1 MVTQPRMIF
10 LPRRTLA
17 HQAAS
22 IPAGPSIQRM
32 EKGSTDT
39 GSFPK
44 AKIHG
49 TRVENA
55 NRSPYNAVGCL
66 LVNFR
71 SGEALV
77 GTGCLIDASHVLTC
91 AHLFTMSPV
100 DGDVPVSVTFF
111 PALNQRVLASN
122 DLAVPKLGGKT
133 IFCPRYFVQKSAS
146 PAWEGWDVAVVRLAG
161 QVLLKKPYFTISVT
175 KEAEALE
182 GRPLTLTGYTLH
194 NFCEM
199 YREDDQITHASIP
212 NNIMQTTHDSSPS
225 TSGSPLYYQ
234 DSERAYVVGV
244 HSNEEE
250 YQEGTFVNNCILI
263 TPSVYAFIEAA
274 VKNPTAEFLA
284 LL

>member
-1 MVTQPRMIF
+1 ME
-10 LPRRTLA
+10 
-17 HQAAS
+17 
-22 IPAGPSIQRM
+22 QR
-32 EKGSTDT
+32 STDT

-44 AKIHG
+44 STTHG

-55 NRSPYNAVGCL
+55 NRSPYNAVGYL

-77 GTGCLIDASHVLTC
+77 GAGCLIDPSHVLTC

-100 DGDVPVSVTFF
+100 DGDLPVSVTFF

-122 DLAVPKLGGKT
+122 DLSAPKIRAKT
-133 IFCPRYFVQKSAS
+133 IFCPRHFVQKSAS
-146 PAWEGWDVAVVRLAG
+146 PAWESWDVAVVRLAG
-161 QVLLKKPYFTISVT
+161 QVLLKNQYFTISIT
-175 KEAEALE
+175 KEGEALE
-182 GRPLTLTGYTLH
+182 GRTLILTGYTLQ

-199 YREDDQITHASIP
+199 YSEHDALTHVSIP
-212 NNIMQTTHDSSPS
+212 NNIVQTTHDSSPS

-234 DSERAYVVGV
+234 DSERAYVVAV
-244 HSNEEE
+244 HSNEEQ
-250 YQEGTFVNNCILI
+250 YAQGTFVNNCTLI

-274 VKNPTAEFLA
+274 VKNPTTEFLA